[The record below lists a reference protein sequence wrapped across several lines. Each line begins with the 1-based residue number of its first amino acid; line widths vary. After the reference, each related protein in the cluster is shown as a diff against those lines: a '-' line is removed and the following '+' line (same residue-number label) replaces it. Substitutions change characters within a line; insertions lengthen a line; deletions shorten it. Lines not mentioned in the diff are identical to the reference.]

1 MLTFVG
7 VVDDVKYVS
16 AAQPGDPAYYLP
28 EGQGAYFNQ
37 AFVINTSLSDPTRI
51 VSSVRSAFMSAEPQM
66 PIAPRAMTDVVAA
79 SLMRHR
85 LGMAL
90 MLLFAA
96 AALALAAVGI
106 YGVIAYAS
114 AQRIGEVA
122 MRMALGATSADVF
135 WMLMNQG
142 RMLAIIGTAA
152 GVALAYAGGR
162 AGSSLLFEVDASD
175 PWILLS
181 ATVIVV
187 ALTLIAILV
196 PARRASLAEPSAIL
210 RQE

>member
-1 MLTFVG
+1 MTIVG

-16 AAQPGDPAYYLP
+16 VAQPGDPAYYMP
-28 EGQGAYFNQ
+28 EAQGAYFAQ
-37 AFVINTSLSDPTRI
+37 AFVIKTSLPDPGRI
-51 VSSVRSAFMSAEPQM
+51 AAAVRSAFMSAEPQM
-66 PIAPRAMTDVVAA
+66 PIAPRAMSDVVAA
-79 SLMRHR
+79 SLTRHR

-122 MRMALGATSADVF
+122 TRMALGATSADVF

-142 RMLAIIGTAA
+142 RTLAIIGTIAA
-152 GVALAYAGGR
+152 SGWPMPADERDR
-162 AGSSLLFEVDASD
+162 ACSTKSTRPTRGSCC
-175 PWILLS
+175 
-181 ATVIVV
+181 
-187 ALTLIAILV
+187 
-196 PARRASLAEPSAIL
+196 RRPPSSWS
-210 RQE
+210 